1 MTDQET
7 LAVFTRLLRDLLM
20 DDSIVLGMDTR
31 RTDVPNW
38 DSFMY
43 VNFVVAVEM
52 ELGIKFNVS
61 EVESFETVGDMVA
74 AARALQG

>member
-1 MTDQET
+1 VTDQET

-20 DDSIVLGMDTR
+20 DDSIVLGMNTR

>member
-1 MTDQET
+1 VTDQET